1 MTRKELR
8 EQTADNIR
16 QVADFGNNGAIH
28 AAVKL
33 IRAAVE
39 NGDMDEVE
47 KWLKRI
53 EENCELASSTNT
65 RNYHAMEMMYHF
77 ALAIGEKYDP
87 MY

>member
-8 EQTADNIR
+8 KQTADNIR
-16 QVADFGNNGAIH
+16 QVADFGDNGAIQ
-28 AAVKL
+28 
-33 IRAAVE
+33 AAVE
-39 NGDMDEVE
+39 LIRDAIKEGDMDEVE
-47 KWLKRI
+47 KWLKHI
-53 EENCELASSTNT
+53 EECCVSANSTNT